1 MTVTLPLP
9 FRNSRG
15 LAQGNVL
22 LGVPG
27 VALDVVGLEVGAEL
41 YAGWLRRVECVAS
54 ALGWPAPRFARRAVG
69 AHHTLSFS
77 APEDQ
82 LQTAREANEWALCA
96 SLVERDPSHWSALRE
111 SLRAGVAA
119 AADGGSNP
127 CRVAAEIDERK
138 AIDRLVQLGA
148 AEARAVPAA

>member
-9 FRNSRG
+9 FRSSRG

-41 YAGWLRRVECVAS
+41 YAGWLRRVERVAS
-54 ALGWPAPRFARRAVG
+54 ALGWPAPAFARRDAG

-77 APEDQ
+77 APADQ

-96 SLVERDPSHWSALRE
+96 SLVERDPCHWSALRD
-111 SLRAGVAA
+111 SLRAVVAA
-119 AADGGSNP
+119 AADADPDHS
-127 CRVAAEIDERK
+127 RVAAEIDERK
-138 AIDRLVQLGA
+138 AIDRLVHLGI
-148 AEARAVPAA
+148 AEAHAVPTV